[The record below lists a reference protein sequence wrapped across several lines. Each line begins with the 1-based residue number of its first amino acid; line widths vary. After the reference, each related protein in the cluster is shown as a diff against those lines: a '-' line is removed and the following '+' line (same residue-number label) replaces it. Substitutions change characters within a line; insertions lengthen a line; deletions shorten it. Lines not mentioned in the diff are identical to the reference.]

1 MSADKSPM
9 GFQPSSRI
17 TGSLVTPAKPVF
29 TAKSAVTICI
39 CLKSFF
45 LPSRHIDHEAAKIN
59 EATQMFFA
67 KLSCWETFA
76 ATCWFQFNI
85 LLLVATTADSA

>member
-1 MSADKSPM
+1 MSADKSPL

-59 EATQMFFA
+59 EATQIFLQNSA
-67 KLSCWETFA
+67 AGKLL
-76 ATCWFQFNI
+76 QP
-85 LLLVATTADSA
+85 LVGFSSTYCC